1 MISTSQSQHPINR
14 SSAVVLSAGNKS
26 PAVVLHGTDAADSAH
41 SDGLLSNIIP
51 KQIKSECTEMFDHHT
66 PHHYAHDIHTIHTIH
81 TILYVPKT
89 VPVAAAVA

>member
-1 MISTSQSQHPINR
+1 
-14 SSAVVLSAGNKS
+14 
-26 PAVVLHGTDAADSAH
+26 
-41 SDGLLSNIIP
+41 
-51 KQIKSECTEMFDHHT
+51 MFDHHT